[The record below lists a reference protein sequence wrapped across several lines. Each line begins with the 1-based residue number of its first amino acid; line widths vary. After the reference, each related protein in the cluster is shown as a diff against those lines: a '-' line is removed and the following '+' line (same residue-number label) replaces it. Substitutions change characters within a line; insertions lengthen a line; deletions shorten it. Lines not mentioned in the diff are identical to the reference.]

1 MLITIFAIR
10 FEGGVWTDWEHLCEG
25 EELEAVFDSAKA
37 KAVDHG
43 RPGNPLYSD
52 YLEGAKYIFNVA
64 FGSAESP
71 REGDTDV
78 YAILVGEMILGNY
91 QELQRHF
98 ALKLSA

>member
-1 MLITIFAIR
+1 M
-10 FEGGVWTDWEHLCEG
+10 
-25 EELEAVFDSAKA
+25 
-37 KAVDHG
+37 G
-43 RPGNPLYSD
+43 REWYVCLMIGTGYRCPGNPLYSD